1 MLARLKYAIALAARP
16 LTLGGIALPRE
27 AETTHVLLAGT
38 TGSGKT
44 TAIEE
49 LLDGIQA
56 RGERCVICDP
66 NGGYLAQF
74 AAEGDRL
81 LNPFDS
87 RSERWSVFHEI
98 RRDYDAE
105 RLARSIVPD
114 GQGESA
120 AWHGYAQTLLA
131 ELLRALVRNG
141 EATTE
146 RLLHWASIAPAG
158 ELAALLA
165 GTMAAGLFDTDAAKA
180 LASTRFV
187 LAHHL
192 APHRHVPA
200 GDFSLRTWLENET
213 GSLYLTWRA
222 DMQSALAPLLASW
235 VDILV
240 NAVLTLPPDRER
252 RIWFVIDEL
261 AALGQ
266 LSSLESA
273 LTLGRKHGLAL
284 IAGLQSTAQLDRLY
298 GQDSAIVLRS
308 CFRSLL
314 VLGIA
319 KADPDTAEVLSRA
332 LGEREVLRSE
342 ESRAQGSQGSSRSVS
357 ARQVRERV
365 LLPSEI
371 ASLPNLR
378 GYLALAGAAP
388 ITPIQLTPRRRAR
401 VIEPYLEEAL

>member
-1 MLARLKYAIALAARP
+1 MLARLKNAIAPASRP
-16 LTLGGIALPRE
+16 LTLGGIVLPRE
-27 AETTHVLLAGT
+27 AETGHMLLAGT

-56 RGERCVICDP
+56 RRERYVICDP
-66 NGGYLAQF
+66 NGSYFAQF
-74 AAEGDRL
+74 ATADDRL
-81 LNPFDS
+81 LNPFDA
-87 RSERWSVFHEI
+87 RAERWSVFNEL

-105 RLARSIVPD
+105 RLACSMVPN

-120 AWHGYAQTLLA
+120 TWHGYAQTLLA
-131 ELLRALVRNG
+131 ELLRALMRSG

-146 RLLHWASIAPAG
+146 RLLYWASIAPPCDF
-158 ELAALLA
+158 AALLA
-165 GTMAAGLFDTDAAKA
+165 GTPAAGLFDPEAAKA

-192 APHRHVPA
+192 APHRHVRV
-200 GDFSLRTWLENET
+200 GEFSLRSWLENET
-213 GSLYLTWRA
+213 GSLYVTWRA
-222 DMQSALAPLLASW
+222 DMQRALAPLVATW

-240 NAVLTLPPDRER
+240 NAVLTLSPDRER

-298 GQDSAIVLRS
+298 GRESAIVLRS

-332 LGEREVLRSE
+332 LGEFEALRSE
-342 ESRAQGSQGSSRSVS
+342 EGRAQGSQGNSRSVS
-357 ARQVRERV
+357 ARRVRERV

-388 ITPIQLTPRRRAR
+388 IAPIQLTPRRRAQ
-401 VIEPYLEEAL
+401 VTEPYLEEVL